1 MKKVAPNGLA
11 EFDYLDLDP
20 DPVPVAPKVVPLPR
34 RRTVMGVWE
43 GVPASC
49 VARR

>member
-34 RRTVMGVWE
+34 RRTVVEAWDG
-43 GVPASC
+43 GPASR